1 MLEVAAA
8 RCTGLPN
15 VSFRRTSG
23 RDLAFFPPASF
34 DLVTAIDVFPYE
46 PLDPGHPIRTAS
58 YAVLSPHRAGLVREA
73 LWEIGRLVVDD
84 LDAIVNGLPPR
95 RLQAAE
101 PEFASRYVRTTQ
113 IPTESR

>member
-1 MLEVAAA
+1 MHDA
-8 RCTGLPN
+8 
-15 VSFRRTSG
+15 G
-23 RDLAFFPPASF
+23 RIRVRLRGELDLA
-34 DLVTAIDVFPYE
+34 T
-46 PLDPGHPIRTAS
+46 
-58 YAVLSPHRAGLVREA
+58 AGLVREA

-95 RLQAAE
+95 RLQAAQ